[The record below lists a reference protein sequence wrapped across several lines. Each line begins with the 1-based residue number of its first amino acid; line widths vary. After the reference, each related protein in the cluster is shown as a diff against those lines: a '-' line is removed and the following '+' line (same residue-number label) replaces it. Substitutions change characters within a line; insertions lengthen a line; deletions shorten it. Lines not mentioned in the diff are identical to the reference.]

1 MDAENARLAVDI
13 QQIATEMTELQKSL
27 KENSSFD
34 NVVADRMEKI
44 EEMEVCF
51 IFLCLFLYF
60 IAKIKR
66 NERKY
71 FKFGRNS
78 AEIEG

>member
-1 MDAENARLAVDI
+1 MDAENSRLAVEI
-13 QQIATEMTELQKSL
+13 QEIAKEMTELQKSL

-51 IFLCLFLYF
+51 GSTQLQLSSIVSFF
-60 IAKIKR
+60 ISYL
-66 NERKY
+66 RK
-71 FKFGRNS
+71 N
-78 AEIEG
+78 

>member
-1 MDAENARLAVDI
+1 MDAENARLAVEI
-13 QQIATEMTELQKSL
+13 QEIAKEMTQLQKSL

-51 IFLCLFLYF
+51 V
-60 IAKIKR
+60 
-66 NERKY
+66 
-71 FKFGRNS
+71 
-78 AEIEG
+78 

>member
-1 MDAENARLAVDI
+1 LDAENARLAVEI

-51 IFLCLFLYF
+51 ALSCLFFILYS
-60 IAKIKR
+60 K
-66 NERKY
+66 N
-71 FKFGRNS
+71 
-78 AEIEG
+78 